1 MWLGFATETVVR
13 QTQEMENT
21 PVKSTVNLLEIVLEN
36 DQYSPHHNMLSAFR
50 LLQIGDYL
58 ELEPGQTVIDC
69 GCGRGEALCLWAKY
83 FGTHGVGVDR
93 DAPGLAEATALA
105 EREGL
110 SDKVQFV
117 CADMREYESKK
128 DGFDVAACLGTTF
141 IFGGFKPAIGE
152 LKKMIA
158 PGGQIFISEAI
169 FTTDDVPGEL
179 RDYEGDCPTEMK
191 LFNTVR
197 AAGCEVGYYSRASRD
212 EWERY
217 IFHRYRIRK
226 EYLSMPYGP
235 EREKASPR
243 RWQDMYLRYRQK
255 WQGMAHMTIHP
266 A

>member
-1 MWLGFATETVVR
+1 MK
-13 QTQEMENT
+13 NT
-21 PVKSTVNLLEIVLEN
+21 TNLLETVLEN
-36 DQYSPHHNMLSAFR
+36 EQYSPHHNMLSAFR
-50 LLQIGDYL
+50 LLQIGNYL
-58 ELEPGQTVIDC
+58 ELKAGQTVIDC

-83 FGTHGVGVDR
+83 FGTSGVGVDR

-105 EREGL
+105 KREGL
-110 SDKVQFV
+110 GDRVQFV
-117 CADMREYESKK
+117 RANMQEYEMKEK
-128 DGFDVAACLGTTF
+128 RFDVAACLGATF
-141 IFGGFKPAIGE
+141 CFGGFEPAIRE
-152 LKKMIA
+152 MKNIIT
-158 PGGQIFISEAI
+158 PDGQIVIGEAF

-197 AAGCEVGYYSRASRD
+197 ATGCEVGYYSRASRD

-217 IFHRYRIRK
+217 IFNRDRIRK
-226 EYLSMPYGP
+226 GYLSMPYGP

-255 WQGMAHMTIHP
+255 WQGMAFMTIHP

>member
-1 MWLGFATETVVR
+1 
-13 QTQEMENT
+13 MENT